1 MITSLHSP
9 HIARVK
15 ALFDTHSPKERQV
28 LGEFAI
34 EGIRAIESAEAAGIF
49 TINEIFVV
57 EELSDLFPGASVV
70 SEQVM
75 KKMSE
80 TQSPQGV
87 IALAKLIPNQER
99 LRDPSKYQKIAY
111 FLEVQD
117 PGNAGTIIRSADA
130 LGFDAVLFSPGSVDP
145 YSAKVVRS
153 SVGSIAAIPVI
164 TDFSVEDLISYFSES
179 HQLILLDMAG
189 AELQSIDSEGA
200 LVLIFGNE
208 ARGIPDQLLNDERF
222 SRFAISMAGR
232 AESLNLATAAGIAM
246 YEISRNA
253 GRAESKL

>member
-15 ALFDTHSPKERQV
+15 ALFDTHSPRERQV

-34 EGIRAIESAEAAGIF
+34 EGIRTIESARAAGIF
-49 TINEIFVV
+49 TITEIFVI
-57 EELSDLFPGASVV
+57 EELSDLFPEANIV

-75 KKMSE
+75 KKMSD
-80 TQSPQGV
+80 TKSPQGA
-87 IALAKLIPNQER
+87 IALAKLIPNQKF
-99 LRDPSKYQKIAY
+99 LSNPSAYKKVAY
-111 FLEVQD
+111 FFEIQD

-145 YSAKVVRS
+145 FSAKVVRS

-164 TDFSVEDLISYFSES
+164 TDFSVEDLLSYFSKS
-179 HQLILLDMAG
+179 HQLALLDMGG
-189 AELQSIDSEGA
+189 ADLKSIDPERE

-208 ARGIPDQLLNDERF
+208 ARGIPEQLLNDERF
-222 SRFAISMAGR
+222 SRFAISMYGR

-246 YEISRNA
+246 YEISRDA
-253 GRAESKL
+253 SSPESKI